1 VRGRKHGNGQGGGF
15 LGKQY
20 VEREFHVEEIV
31 WNDL

>member
-1 VRGRKHGNGQGGGF
+1 VRGRKHGNGQGGGGGGF

-31 WNDL
+31 